1 MRPWILALAA
11 LVALP
16 SAATA
21 VDDASPKTVEDAIVA
36 LEKTDPGSPE
46 ALNDRLEYAQFLVSA
61 TDVDCHQRLD
71 SAQSQ
76 LDTVAEN
83 PAVDV
88 VLPIGRARLAD
99 IRYQIHLAGASCG
112 ADPSE
117 RERELRA
124 ALAEAQY
131 AVDLYRDAL
140 DYQSMAILQF
150 DAGVTQRMLG
160 DDTAAVAALEAAI
173 EMDREYGFHQDAED
187 NYKLLAL
194 WKGPAKAPDLPTA
207 QVVNPPGDAVADPT
221 SDFPSRTTTLKF
233 AWLAGD
239 ATLGIE
245 IDHASVRDGNVNR
258 GSVYRLFKQHV
269 HASHGGWVVSYEPGQ
284 VDYDVSTWPSEP
296 GDLNN
301 LAWSFGRTLPLPG
314 FEIGTKGDFK
324 HVVNPGSV
332 SSDQYAAVR
341 ALILGHT
348 QPAAGASRLPG
359 WVARATKLLFGPA
372 AVEQNT
378 AEAYDF
384 KTGVWIG
391 AKLEQGVW
399 YNMSAPLTLSGAR
412 QLVLPHDI
420 EFAYTRD
427 LPCSGTFTDRSCV
440 EIVVHATPQADA
452 IARLLS
458 VVRQELGGRRVAQPQ
473 FWSTTYMR
481 IVTDPL
487 TLTPYVYDERR
498 FWHIGGDNPG
508 KDKPENKAERL
519 VSTFTYP

>member
-1 MRPWILALAA
+1 MLRWILALAA

-21 VDDASPKTVEDAIVA
+21 VDDASPKTVEDAIAA
-36 LEKTDPGSPE
+36 LEKADPGSPA

-61 TDVDCHQRLD
+61 TDVDCHVRLD
-71 SAQSQ
+71 SAQLQ
-76 LDTVAEN
+76 LDTVAGN

-88 VLPIGRARLAD
+88 VLPIGKARLAD
-99 IRYQIHLAGASCG
+99 IRYQIHLARASCG
-112 ADPSE
+112 AGPSE
-117 RERELRA
+117 REWELRA
-124 ALAEAQY
+124 ALAEARH

-140 DYQSMAILQF
+140 DYQSMAVMQF

-160 DDTAAVAALEAAI
+160 DDAAAATALEAAI
-173 EMDREYGFHQDAED
+173 EMDREFGFHQDAED
-187 NYKLLAL
+187 NSRLLAL
-194 WKGPAKAPDLPTA
+194 WKGPA
-207 QVVNPPGDAVADPT
+207 VNSPGDAIAGPT
-221 SDFPSRTTTLKF
+221 SDFPSRTTALNF
-233 AWLAGD
+233 AWVASD
-239 ATLGIE
+239 ATLGVE
-245 IDHASVRDGNVNR
+245 IDHTSISDGNVTR

-269 HASHGGWVVSYEPGQ
+269 HASHDGWVVSYEPGQ
-284 VDYDVSTWPSEP
+284 IDYDVATWPSESRE
-296 GDLNN
+296 LNN

-314 FEIGTKGDFK
+314 FEVGAKGDFK

-332 SSDQYAAVR
+332 SSDQFAAVR

-348 QPAAGASRLPG
+348 QPAAGASRLQG
-359 WVARATKLLFGPA
+359 WVAHATQLLFGPA
-372 AVEQNT
+372 AVEQNA

-427 LPCSGTFTDRSCV
+427 LPCSATSTGHSCV

-452 IARLLS
+452 ITQLLN
-458 VVRQELGGRRVAQPQ
+458 VVRQDLGGRRVTQPR
-473 FWSTTYMR
+473 FWSTIYMR

-498 FWHIGGDNPG
+498 FWHIGGDDPG
-508 KDKPENKAERL
+508 KDKAENRAERL

>member
-1 MRPWILALAA
+1 MLRWTLALAA

-16 SAATA
+16 LAATA
-21 VDDASPKTVEDAIVA
+21 VDDATPKTVEDAIAA
-36 LEKTDPGSPE
+36 LEKADPGSPE
-46 ALNDRLEYAQFLVSA
+46 ALNDRLEYAQFLVNA

-76 LDTVAEN
+76 LDTVAGN

-99 IRYQIHLAGASCG
+99 IRYQIHLARASCG
-112 ADPSE
+112 ADSSE
-117 RERELRA
+117 REWELRA
-124 ALAEAQY
+124 ALAEARH

-140 DYQSMAILQF
+140 DYQSMAVMQF
-150 DAGVTQRMLG
+150 DTGVTQRMLG
-160 DDTAAVAALEAAI
+160 NDTGAVAALEAAL
-173 EMDREYGFHQDAED
+173 EMDREYGFHQDEED
-187 NYKLLAL
+187 NSKLLAL
-194 WKGPAKAPDLPTA
+194 WKRPANAPNVPSA
-207 QVVNPPGDAVADPT
+207 QAANSPGDAVPDPT
-221 SDFPSRTTTLKF
+221 SDFPTRTTTLKF
-233 AWLAGD
+233 AWLASD

-245 IDHASVRDGNVNR
+245 IDHASIRDRTVTR

-269 HASHGGWVVSYEPGQ
+269 HASHDGWVVSYEPGQ
-284 VDYDVSTWPSEP
+284 IDYDVATWPSESSE
-296 GDLNN
+296 LNN

-314 FEIGTKGDFK
+314 FEVGAQGDFK

-348 QPAAGASRLPG
+348 QPAAGASRLQG
-359 WVARATKLLFGPA
+359 WVAHATQLLFGPA

-384 KTGVWIG
+384 RTGVWIG

-399 YNMSAPLTLSGAR
+399 YNMSAPLTVSGAR

-427 LPCSGTFTDRSCV
+427 LPCSAAPTARSCV

-452 IARLLS
+452 IAQLLS
-458 VVRQELGGRRVAQPQ
+458 VVRQRLGGHPAAQPR
-473 FWSTTYMR
+473 FWSTIYMR
-481 IVTDPL
+481 IVTDPV

-508 KDKPENKAERL
+508 KDKPENQAERL

>member
-1 MRPWILALAA
+1 MLRWVLALAT

-21 VDDASPKTVEDAIVA
+21 VEDSSPRTVEDTIAA
-36 LEKTDPGSPE
+36 LESADPGSPE
-46 ALNDRLEYAQFLVSA
+46 ALHDRLEYAQLLVSA

-76 LDTVAEN
+76 LDRVAGN

-88 VLPIGRARLAD
+88 VLPTGRARLAD
-99 IRYQIHLAGASCG
+99 VRYQVHLARASCG
-112 ADPSE
+112 ADSSG

-124 ALAEAQY
+124 ALADARR
-131 AVDLYRDAL
+131 AVDFYRDAL
-140 DYQSMAILQF
+140 DYQSMAVMQF
-150 DAGVTQRMLG
+150 DVGVTQRMLG
-160 DDTAAVAALEAAI
+160 DDTAAVAALEAAV
-173 EMDREYGFHQDAED
+173 EMDREYGFHQDEED
-187 NYKLLAL
+187 NSKLLAL
-194 WKGPAKAPDLPTA
+194 WKGLAKSPEVPPAFPT
-207 QVVNPPGDAVADPT
+207 
-221 SDFPSRTTTLKF
+221 RTTTLKF
-233 AWLAGD
+233 AWLASD

-245 IDHASVRDGNVNR
+245 IDDASLRDRTVTR

-269 HASHGGWVVSYEPGQ
+269 HATHDGWVVSYEPGQ
-284 VDYDVSTWPSEP
+284 IDYDVATWPSESSE
-296 GDLNN
+296 LNN

-314 FEIGTKGDFK
+314 FEVSARGDFK

-348 QPAAGASRLPG
+348 QPAAGASRLQG
-359 WVARATKLLFGPA
+359 WVAHATQLLFGPA

-384 KTGVWIG
+384 RTGVWIG

-399 YNMSAPLTLSGAR
+399 YNMSAPLTVSGAR
-412 QLVLPHDI
+412 QLVLPHDV

-427 LPCSGTFTDRSCV
+427 LPCSAAPTARSCV

-452 IARLLS
+452 IAQLLS
-458 VVRQELGGRRVAQPQ
+458 VVRQRLGGHPAAQPR
-473 FWSTTYMR
+473 FWSTIYMR
-481 IVTDPL
+481 IVTDPV

-498 FWHIGGDNPG
+498 FWHIGGDDSG
-508 KDKPENKAERL
+508 EDKLGNQAERL

>member
-1 MRPWILALAA
+1 MLRWILALAA

-16 SAATA
+16 SGAIA
-21 VDDASPKTVEDAIVA
+21 VDDGSPKTVEDAIAA
-36 LEKTDPGSPE
+36 LEKADPGSPE
-46 ALNDRLEYAQFLVSA
+46 ALNDRLEYAQFLVGA
-61 TDVDCHQRLD
+61 TDVECRQRLD

-76 LDTVAEN
+76 LDTVAGN

-99 IRYQIHLAGASCG
+99 IRYQIHLASASCG

-124 ALAEAQY
+124 ALAEARH
-131 AVDLYRDAL
+131 AVELYRDAL
-140 DYQSMAILQF
+140 DYQSMAVMQF

-160 DDTAAVAALEAAI
+160 DDTGAVAALEAAI

-187 NYKLLAL
+187 NDKLLVV
-194 WKGPAKAPDLPTA
+194 WKGS
-207 QVVNPPGDAVADPT
+207 AVAAPT
-221 SDFPSRTTTLKF
+221 TEFPSRTTTLKF
-233 AWLAGD
+233 AWLASD

-245 IDHASVRDGNVNR
+245 IDHTSVRDGTVNR

-269 HASHGGWVVSYEPGQ
+269 HANHGGWVVSYEPGQ
-284 VDYDVSTWPSEP
+284 VDYDVSTWPSESR
-296 GDLNN
+296 DLNN

-314 FEIGTKGDFK
+314 FEVGTKGDFK
-324 HVVNPGSV
+324 HAVNPGSV

-341 ALILGHT
+341 ALILGHA
-348 QPAAGASRLPG
+348 QPAAGAARLPG
-359 WVARATKLLFGPA
+359 WVARATHLLFGPA

-427 LPCSGTFTDRSCV
+427 LPCSATLADRSCV

-452 IARLLS
+452 IAQLLS
-458 VVRQELGGRRVAQPQ
+458 IVRQDLGGRRVAQPR
-473 FWSTTYMR
+473 FWSTIYMR
-481 IVTDPL
+481 IVTDPV

-498 FWHIGGDNPG
+498 FWHIGGNNSAT
-508 KDKPENKAERL
+508 DKPENQAERL
-519 VSTFTYP
+519 VSTFMYP

>member
-1 MRPWILALAA
+1 MSIGLELALAA
-11 LVALP
+11 LIALP

-21 VDDASPKTVEDAIVA
+21 VDAASPKTVEDSIAA
-36 LEKTDPGSPE
+36 LEKADPGSPE

-61 TDVDCHQRLD
+61 TDVECRQRLD

-76 LDTVAEN
+76 LDTVAGN

-99 IRYQIHLAGASCG
+99 IRYQIHLASASCG
-112 ADPSE
+112 ADSSE

-140 DYQSMAILQF
+140 DYQSMAVMQY
-150 DAGVTQRMLG
+150 DAGITRRMLG
-160 DDTAAVAALEAAI
+160 DDPAAMAALETAI
-173 EMDREYGFHQDAED
+173 EMDREYGFHQDEED
-187 NYKLLAL
+187 NSKLLAL
-194 WKGPAKAPDLPTA
+194 WQRPA
-207 QVVNPPGDAVADPT
+207 NSPGDLVPDPT
-221 SDFPSRTTTLKF
+221 SDFPTRTTTLKF
-233 AWLAGD
+233 AWLASD

-245 IDHASVRDGNVNR
+245 IDHASISDGNVIR

-269 HASHGGWVVSYEPGQ
+269 HATHGGWVVSYEPGQ
-284 VDYDVSTWPSEP
+284 IDYDVATWPSESRE
-296 GDLNN
+296 LNN

-314 FEIGTKGDFK
+314 FEVGAQGDFK

-348 QPAAGASRLPG
+348 QTAAGASRLQG
-359 WVARATKLLFGPA
+359 WVADATQLLFRPA

-384 KTGVWIG
+384 RTGVWIG

-427 LPCSGTFTDRSCV
+427 LPCSATPTARSCV
-440 EIVVHATPQADA
+440 EIVVHATPQPDA
-452 IARLLS
+452 IAQLLS
-458 VVRQELGGRRVAQPQ
+458 VVRQRLGGHPAAQPR
-473 FWSTTYMR
+473 FWSTIYMR
-481 IVTDPL
+481 IVTDPV

-508 KDKPENKAERL
+508 QGKPENRAERL